1 MDEHAGL
8 AAIGRDSTE
17 VFETQHWSQLKQI
30 PPPLFGPSLNG
41 TTRGGRFA
49 SRIATDRC
57 QNGGRA
63 DGFSLG
69 SDAKI
74 VSRTGRYHDEE
85 RGREM
90 WDKVFQ
96 LAAEADR

>member
-8 AAIGRDSTE
+8 ATIGQDSTE

-49 SRIATDRC
+49 IRIAAKT
-57 QNGGRA
+57 GTA
-63 DGFSLG
+63 DGFSLE
-69 SDAKI
+69 SHTKI
-74 VSRTGRYHDEE
+74 VSWPDRYHDE
-85 RGREM
+85 
-90 WDKVFQ
+90 
-96 LAAEADR
+96 